1 MFRRRGVFGVS
12 PQRDY
17 TGEVAARPIGTGE
30 SEEGARETLVEPL
43 GRPRREQT
51 LPWDIS
57 SIRYIPRTRLAAV
70 GFDPVIVCGKGAA
83 TSISPAAG
91 TNATARTRNACGSCG
106 VGRLPS
112 GNNSG
117 GPTPKCCRPMRQRS
131 DNGGLAVVKN
141 AVWRVRKCLQRQ
153 PMGRFRAARGHAAKV
168 FRLLFAID
176 PAATKRYVSPAISTL
191 VTVAMIAGRP

>member
-17 TGEVAARPIGTGE
+17 TGEVAARPMGTGGIRR
-30 SEEGARETLVEPL
+30 SARETLTEPL

-57 SIRYIPRTRLAAV
+57 SIRYVPRTRLAAV
-70 GFDPVIVCGKGAA
+70 SFDPVIVCAKGAV

-91 TNATARTRNACGSCG
+91 TNATARNRNACGSCCA
-106 VGRLPS
+106 GRLPS

-117 GPTPKCCRPMRQRS
+117 GPTLKCCRHMRQRS
-131 DNGGLAVVKN
+131 GNGGRCVVKN
-141 AVWRVRKCLQRQ
+141 AVWRVRKCLPRKQ
-153 PMGRFRAARGHAAKV
+153 MGRFRAARGHAAKV

-191 VTVAMIAGRP
+191 VTVAMIAARP